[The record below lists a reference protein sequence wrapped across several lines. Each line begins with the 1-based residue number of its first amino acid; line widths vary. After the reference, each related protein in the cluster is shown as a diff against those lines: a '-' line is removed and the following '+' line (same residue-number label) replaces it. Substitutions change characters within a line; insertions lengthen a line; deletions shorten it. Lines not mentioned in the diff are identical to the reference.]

1 MVSRLKHLSF
11 IMDGNNRWSKKN
23 NKRPFEAYSSG
34 AKRLLALSTHI
45 FNNYEIY
52 YISAFA
58 LSKKNLKRSSTII
71 KTLRR
76 VLEYFLDDQNNL
88 TQRNFQIT
96 FKGDFSFLDKKT
108 INKIHL
114 LEKDNP
120 DSKKNLIIYINYSG
134 KDDIIKSFNDLY
146 TLNLNKKIT
155 DNIIKK
161 NLYSKNIP
169 DPDVLIRTGGY
180 QRISDFMLYQ
190 ISFTELMFT
199 KKLWPD
205 FSNRDVDKFIDKYYK
220 IERKFGL

>member
-1 MVSRLKHLSF
+1 
-11 IMDGNNRWSKKN
+11 MDGNNRWSKKN
-23 NKRPFEAYSSG
+23 DKKPFEAYSSG
-34 AKRLLALSTHI
+34 AKRLLALSKHV
-45 FNNYEIY
+45 FDNYDIY

-58 LSKKNLKRSSTII
+58 LSKKNLKRSTTII

-76 VLEYFLDDQNNL
+76 VLEYFLNDQKNL
-88 TQRNFQIT
+88 SQRNFQIT

-114 LEKDNP
+114 LENDNP
-120 DSKKNLIIYINYSG
+120 ISKKNLIIYINYSG
-134 KDDIIKSFNDLY
+134 KDDIIRSCNDFY
-146 TLNLNKKIT
+146 QLNSNKQIT
-155 DNIIKK
+155 DKIFKK

-205 FSNRDVDKFIDKYYK
+205 LSNKDVDKFIDKYYK

>member
-1 MVSRLKHLSF
+1 
-11 IMDGNNRWSKKN
+11 MDGNNRWSKKN
-23 NKRPFEAYSSG
+23 DKKPFDAYSSG
-34 AKRLLALSTHI
+34 AKRLLALSKHI
-45 FNNYEIY
+45 FDNYEIY

-76 VLEYFLDDQNNL
+76 VLEYFLNDQKNL
-88 TQRNFQIT
+88 SQRNFQIT

-114 LEKDNP
+114 LENDNP
-120 DSKKNLIIYINYSG
+120 ISKKNLIIYINYSG
-134 KDDIIKSFNDLY
+134 KDDIIRSCNDFY
-146 TLNLNKKIT
+146 HLNSNKQIT
-155 DNIIKK
+155 DKIFKK

-205 FSNRDVDKFIDKYYK
+205 LSNKDVDKFIDKYYK

>member
-1 MVSRLKHLSF
+1 
-11 IMDGNNRWSKKN
+11 MDGNNRWSKKN
-23 NKRPFEAYSSG
+23 DKKPFDAYSSG
-34 AKRLLALSTHI
+34 ANKLLALSKHI
-45 FNNYEIY
+45 FDNYEIY

-58 LSKKNLKRSSTII
+58 LSKKNLKRSTTII

-76 VLEYFLDDQNNL
+76 VLEYFLNDQKNL
-88 TQRNFQIT
+88 SQRNFQIT

-120 DSKKNLIIYINYSG
+120 ISKKNLIIYINYSG
-134 KDDIIKSFNDLY
+134 KDDIIRSCNDFY
-146 TLNLNKKIT
+146 QLNSNKKIT
-155 DNIIKK
+155 NKILKK

-205 FSNRDVDKFIDKYYK
+205 LSNKDVDKFIDKYYK

>member
-1 MVSRLKHLSF
+1 
-11 IMDGNNRWSKKN
+11 MDGNNRWSKKN
-23 NKRPFEAYSSG
+23 DKKPFEAYSSG
-34 AKRLLALSTHI
+34 AKRLLALSKHI
-45 FNNYEIY
+45 FDNYEIY

-76 VLEYFLDDQNNL
+76 VLEYFLNDQKNL
-88 TQRNFQIT
+88 SQRNFQIT

-120 DSKKNLIIYINYSG
+120 ISKKNLIIYINYSG
-134 KDDIIKSFNDLY
+134 KDDIIRSCNFFY
-146 TLNLNKKIT
+146 HLNSNKQIT
-155 DNIIKK
+155 DKIFKK

-205 FSNRDVDKFIDKYYK
+205 LSNKDVDKFIDKYYK

>member
-1 MVSRLKHLSF
+1 
-11 IMDGNNRWSKKN
+11 MDGNNRWSKKN
-23 NKRPFEAYSSG
+23 DKKPFEAYSSG
-34 AKRLLALSTHI
+34 AKRLLALSKHI
-45 FNNYEIY
+45 FDNYEIY

-76 VLEYFLDDQNNL
+76 VLEYFLNDQKNL
-88 TQRNFQIT
+88 SQRNFQIT

-120 DSKKNLIIYINYSG
+120 ISKKNLIIYINYSG
-134 KDDIIKSFNDLY
+134 KDDIIRSCNDFY
-146 TLNLNKKIT
+146 QLNSNKKIT
-155 DNIIKK
+155 NKILKK

-205 FSNRDVDKFIDKYYK
+205 LSNKDLDKFIDKYYK

>member
-1 MVSRLKHLSF
+1 
-11 IMDGNNRWSKKN
+11 MDGNNRWSKKN
-23 NKRPFEAYSSG
+23 DKKPFDAYSSG
-34 AKRLLALSTHI
+34 AKRLLALSKHI
-45 FNNYEIY
+45 FDNYEIY

-76 VLEYFLDDQNNL
+76 VLEYFLNDQKNL
-88 TQRNFQIT
+88 SQRNFQIT

-114 LEKDNP
+114 LENDNP
-120 DSKKNLIIYINYSG
+120 ISKKNLIIYINYSG
-134 KDDIIKSFNDLY
+134 KDDIIRSCNDFY
-146 TLNLNKKIT
+146 QLNSNKQIT
-155 DNIIKK
+155 DKIFKK

-205 FSNRDVDKFIDKYYK
+205 LSNKDVDKFIDKYYK

>member
-1 MVSRLKHLSF
+1 
-11 IMDGNNRWSKKN
+11 MDGNNRWSKKN
-23 NKRPFEAYSSG
+23 DKKPFDAYSSG
-34 AKRLLALSTHI
+34 AKRLLALSKHI
-45 FNNYEIY
+45 FDNYEIY

-58 LSKKNLKRSSTII
+58 LSKKNLKRSSTLI

-76 VLEYFLDDQNNL
+76 VLEYFLNEQKNL
-88 TQRNFQIT
+88 SQRNFQIT

-114 LEKDNP
+114 LENDNP
-120 DSKKNLIIYINYSG
+120 ISNKNLIIYINYSG
-134 KDDIIKSFNDLY
+134 KDDIIRSCNDFY
-146 TLNLNKKIT
+146 QLNSNKKIT
-155 DNIIKK
+155 NKILKK

-205 FSNRDVDKFIDKYYK
+205 LSNKDVDKFIGKYYK